1 MVLPTFILTPTLLL
15 LLVPSQLSAE
25 NVCKQPALMH
35 QHRDVAT
42 VLQLEDAWNTA
53 YIRGD
58 TDFER
63 CLLAPSFT
71 EILRT
76 GDLLDLAGELELA
89 EKNRGKNPAIPEMP
103 QITVLLHGNLA
114 VAYGKSS
121 ATDSDGKPQIK
132 FYSDSYTS
140 LRMRLPTSTTAASV
154 SSSVSERAHDF
165 EQLSSCARD

>member
-42 VLQLEDAWNTA
+42 VLQLEDAWNSA

-121 ATDSDGKPQIK
+121 ATNSDGKPQIK
-132 FYSDSYTS
+132 FYSDSYLWEHGGWHVFFAQQTQTQS
-140 LRMRLPTSTTAASV
+140 R
-154 SSSVSERAHDF
+154 
-165 EQLSSCARD
+165 